1 MYLPASTQLRPDPRR
16 AMPPTRVRL
25 LLLLLLPLTA
35 CGGAAT
41 GNPPAAAT
49 EEEVLTEIPEPR
61 PTEAALATLQE
72 SRRTALV
79 AAAERVAPAV
89 VSVNVVR
96 RERVVPR
103 TLWEEM
109 LLPPGAQ
116 RETAGIGSGFVISRE
131 GLVIT
136 NEHVVRAA
144 SQVVLTLPDG
154 REFEA
159 EVVGADEVNDLALLR
174 IRLRS
179 GDDPLPVAPLGNSD
193 GLMIGEWVV
202 AIGNPFGF
210 LLSNPE
216 PSVSAGVVSAVGRN
230 IMGGQGTGQRSFA
243 LDMIQTDASIN
254 PGNSGGPLVNA
265 LGEVVG
271 VNSAILSST
280 GGNEGLGFAIPVNR
294 ARRVARDLAQDGRPR
309 RAWIGAE
316 VEAVRPEGPRRVT
329 EVRIASVAPG
339 SPAERA
345 GLRAGMRVAGIGAR
359 QVRSPLDWHAGL
371 LDAATGEPLE
381 VRVVDGG
388 RERAFSVRPGD
399 LPSVGA
405 ERVQELRDFQL
416 VTLTPAIR
424 AERGLN
430 AEGGALVVGLSDA
443 ARQLG
448 MREGDLIVQINRAR
462 IATAEEAAAALAG
475 SGGRAVVVYFEREGR
490 ILATQFVVRG

>member
-1 MYLPASTQLRPDPRR
+1 VLADVPAAR
-16 AMPPTRVRL
+16 AAE
-25 LLLLLLPLTA
+25 TA
-35 CGGAAT
+35 VAGAA
-41 GNPPAAAT
+41 
-49 EEEVLTEIPEPR
+49 
-61 PTEAALATLQE
+61 LQD

-109 LLPPGAQ
+109 MLPPGAQ
-116 RETAGIGSGFVISRE
+116 RETAGIGSGFVISGD

-144 SQVVLTLPDG
+144 TQVVLTLPDG

-159 EVVGADEVNDLALLR
+159 EVVGADEVSDLALLR
-174 IRLRS
+174 MRIPR
-179 GDDPLPVAPLGNSD
+179 GEAPLPVAPLGNSD

-230 IMGGQGTGQRSFA
+230 ILGGGGAGGRSFA

-294 ARRVARDLAQDGRPR
+294 ARRVARDLAADGRPR
-309 RAWIGAE
+309 RAWVGAD

-329 EVRIASVAPG
+329 EVRISSVAPG

-345 GLRAGMRVAGIGAR
+345 GLRPGMHVVAIGAKR
-359 QVRSPLDWHAGL
+359 VRGPLDWQAGL
-371 LDAATGEPLE
+371 LDATTGEALE
-381 VRVVDGG
+381 VRVREGA
-388 RERAFSVRPGD
+388 RERVFPVRPGD
-399 LPSVGA
+399 LPSMGA
-405 ERVQELRDFQL
+405 ERVQALRDFQL
-416 VTLTPAIR
+416 VTVTPAIR
-424 AERGLN
+424 AERGLT
-430 AEGGALVVGLSDA
+430 AGEGALIVGLSDA
-443 ARQLG
+443 GRQLG
-448 MREGDLIVQINRAR
+448 LREGDLIVQINRAR
-462 IATAEEAAAALAG
+462 VGTAEEAAEALRQSA
-475 SGGRAVVVYFEREGR
+475 GRAVVLYFERDGR
-490 ILATQFVVRG
+490 ILATQFVLRG

>member
-1 MYLPASTQLRPDPRR
+1 MVVRPPSLTPPTSR
-16 AMPPTRVRL
+16 AMPGPRAR
-25 LLLLLLPLTA
+25 LLLLLLPLAA

-49 EEEVLTEIPEPR
+49 EEEILTEVPEPR
-61 PTEAALATLQE
+61 AAEPLAATLQD

-131 GLVIT
+131 GLVVT

-174 IRLRS
+174 IRLS
-179 GDDPLPVAPLGNSD
+179 PGDDPLPVAPLGNSD

-230 IMGGQGTGQRSFA
+230 IMGGQGTGQSFA

-294 ARRVARDLAQDGRPR
+294 ARRVARDLAQDGRPS

-316 VEAVRPEGPRRVT
+316 VEAVRPEGPRRT
-329 EVRIASVAPG
+329 AEVRVSSVAPG

-345 GLRAGMRVAGIGAR
+345 GLRPGMRVAAIGAKR
-359 QVRSPLDWHAGL
+359 VRGPLDWQAGL
-371 LDAATGEPLE
+371 LDAAAGEPLE
-381 VRVVDGG
+381 VRVLDGG
-388 RERAFSVRPGD
+388 RERVVSVRPGD
-399 LPSVGA
+399 LPSMGA
-405 ERVQELRDFQL
+405 ERVQALRDFQL

-424 AERGLN
+424 SERGLT
-430 AEGGALVVGLSDA
+430 AEEGALVVGLSDA

-448 MREGDLIVQINRAR
+448 MREGDLIVQINRAP
-462 IATAEEAAAALAG
+462 ITSAEEAAAALG
-475 SGGRAVVVYFEREGR
+475 RLGGRAVVMYFERGGR
-490 ILATQFVVRG
+490 ILATQFVLRG